1 MELKVL
7 QSQIAPHFLY
17 NTLATI
23 GSLARQQRIT
33 EVNKTIRALVGVLE
47 FTFDRVSEYVSVRE
61 ELKGLELYLEIQKI
75 RYGAGFRFICEVE
88 EEALELPILKLTLQ
102 PIVENAVFHGI
113 LPKGGAEGEIRVRG
127 KSVMASFALWFA
139 TTEPVWSRAVCK
151 ASCPVK
157 VIRR

>member
-1 MELKVL
+1 MEERKKSLELKVL

-61 ELKGLELYLEIQKI
+61 ELKGLELY
-75 RYGAGFRFICEVE
+75 
-88 EEALELPILKLTLQ
+88 
-102 PIVENAVFHGI
+102 
-113 LPKGGAEGEIRVRG
+113 
-127 KSVMASFALWFA
+127 M
-139 TTEPVWSRAVCK
+139 
-151 ASCPVK
+151 
-157 VIRR
+157 